1 MSGQPVKTQADKN
14 KKRNEYMESL
24 ALQEQINDMNLQA
37 NKNYLLTGQ
46 LPPQSQMQD
55 NRTTTEKLKDIELM
69 KQKIVGDFAGTI
81 SAQSVHA
88 LIQKIIDSPLN
99 LNNSLFRF
107 FAQRATSIA
116 EQFKKQYSVGIEGDA
131 NDIERIFEYVKS
143 MYSDTQ
149 GKFQTTKS
157 YMNSMSSG
165 SSSSRIIGGNDL
177 DVVITQL
184 EDLIKNIQF
193 TNQRGV
199 NIGGIPNTSQT
210 LRTLM
215 GKILEL
221 KQTIPNTNEMSIL
234 MNEFNNPVGNIDTE
248 RRKVYDAY
256 FTLIEKL
263 PKYNEVSSLITK
275 INQYIASNNLETAS
289 DGIKRLTNMFSILY
303 NRENNRIMQEFFN
316 SYKQPLD
323 QQLNE
328 ERKLNDIQRISD
340 IESIEKQNKLASKA
354 QKVYIVN
361 PESDAVW
368 VRNHS
373 SLNSNI
379 QQPNDNLSTELEYF
393 DKNYKMPDIPSTVY
407 NPKQYLYYPPYNKPS
422 HITSDILGLTDS
434 NPTIQ
439 NILKK
444 GEESQKE
451 HSITS
456 DIMGLSSSN
465 PVIQNIL
472 DKAKADHNLNYASV
486 LELISKHE
494 TNKQYKNMIANIKN
508 NTTKLQFDALAK
520 NLILQHPQIY
530 QESGVEDLDDGN
542 PQSTQ
547 SVYSNLNPSHLLLNQ
562 GYGLKRGR
570 GRPQGYRKMK
580 GGCLSDGSET
590 HQRHIQEPKEDLRK
604 KANFIGFGINEIHQ
618 KQLEKGLVKI
628 RRSTKSNY
636 MDMPTRRVSTNLQGI
651 LKTIVGG
658 GVPNYNDLGKLDE
671 EEKAYLNKLISRSEL
686 TDRISVPAPSKD
698 QQEKDIHNFEVMK
711 GQIMSGNDS
720 QELVKQFKLLIR
732 KLMKQGL
739 LPKADVEDLL
749 TTLIDLGY

>member
-14 KKRNEYMESL
+14 KKRNEYLESL

-81 SAQSVHA
+81 NAQAVHA

-131 NDIERIFEYVKS
+131 NDIERIFEYVKN

-177 DVVITQL
+177 DVVINQL
-184 EDLIKNIQF
+184 DDLIKNIQF
-193 TNQRGV
+193 TIQRGV
-199 NIGGIPNTSQT
+199 NKGGIKGTANI
-210 LRTLM
+210 LRELSI
-215 GKILEL
+215 KISNL
-221 KQTIPNTNEMSIL
+221 KQTIPNTNQMNIL
-234 MNEFNNPVGNIDTE
+234 MDEFNNPIGNIDID
-248 RRKVYDAY
+248 RRKSYEEY

-263 PKYNEVSSLITK
+263 PKYNEVLSLINK
-275 INQYIASNNLETAS
+275 INQYIQNNDLETAK
-289 DGIKRLTNMFSILY
+289 DGIARLKNMFSILY
-303 NRENNRIMQEFFN
+303 SDKTDEIMINFLYF
-316 SYKQPLD
+316 YKNPLD
-323 QQLNE
+323 VKLNE
-328 ERKLNDIQRISD
+328 ERQLNDIQRISD
-340 IESIEKQNKLASKA
+340 IENIEKQNRIASKA
-354 QKVYIVN
+354 QKVYVIN
-361 PESDAVW
+361 PENDPVW
-368 VRNHS
+368 VRN
-373 SLNSNI
+373 
-379 QQPNDNLSTELEYF
+379 PNGALMN
-393 DKNYKMPDIPSTVY
+393 N
-407 NPKQYLYYPPYNKPS
+407 YPPNN
-422 HITSDILGLTDS
+422 TSPIDVQPIEF
-434 NPTIQ
+434 
-439 NILKK
+439 
-444 GEESQKE
+444 GEEKSGTE
-451 HSITS
+451 PI
-456 DIMGLSSSN
+456 
-465 PVIQNIL
+465 
-472 DKAKADHNLNYASV
+472 NYQPGP
-486 LELISKHE
+486 ISK
-494 TNKQYKNMIANIKN
+494 NKLIIDNIKN
-508 NTTKLQFDALAK
+508 INNINEMLDIANAIINNPLFSDDSVINKFNKTDKYGSSNDYKDALESLDDFSNGANYPLQLVK
-520 NLILQHPQIY
+520 QKIILILNSIPNY
-530 QESGVEDLDDGN
+530 
-542 PQSTQ
+542 
-547 SVYSNLNPSHLLLNQ
+547 NPSTIPQKNPLGVAGL
-562 GYGLKRGR
+562 GLKRGR

-580 GGCLSDGSET
+580 GGS
-590 HQRHIQEPKEDLRK
+590 IQEPKEDLRK

-618 KQLEKGLVKI
+618 KQLDKGLVKI

-671 EEKAYLNKLISRSEL
+671 EEKIYLNKLISRSEL

-698 QQEKDIHNFEVMK
+698 QQEKDIHNFEVMR
-711 GQIMSGNDS
+711 GQILSGNDS
-720 QELVKQFKLLIR
+720 QELVKQFKILIR
-732 KLMKQGL
+732 KLMRQGL

>member
-14 KKRNEYMESL
+14 KKRNEYLESL

-55 NRTTTEKLKDIELM
+55 TRTTTEKLKDIELM

-81 SAQSVHA
+81 SAQAVHA

-131 NDIERIFEYVKS
+131 NDIERIFEYVKN

-165 SSSSRIIGGNDL
+165 SNSSKIIGGNDL
-177 DVVITQL
+177 DVVINQL
-184 EDLIKNIQF
+184 DDLIKNIQF
-193 TNQRGV
+193 TTQRGV
-199 NIGGIPNTSQT
+199 NKGGIPDTYKI

-215 GKILEL
+215 GKILDL
-221 KQTIPNTNEMSIL
+221 KQTMPNTNEMSLL
-234 MNEFNNPVGNIDTE
+234 MNEFNNPSGDIDTE
-248 RRKVYDAY
+248 RRRIYEAY

-289 DGIKRLTNMFSILY
+289 DGIKRLKNMFSILY

-340 IESIEKQNKLASKA
+340 IESIAKQNKIASKA
-354 QKVYIVN
+354 QKVYVIN
-361 PESDAVW
+361 PETDPVW
-368 VRNHS
+368 VRN
-373 SLNSNI
+373 
-379 QQPNDNLSTELEYF
+379 PNGLMMS
-393 DKNYKMPDIPSTVY
+393 IPSTGTQPNIPTSQPNIPTSQPRVPREQIQFEETKEDIPKFANDKLANMLN
-407 NPKQYLYYPPYNKPS
+407 NPLFRKRL
-422 HITSDILGLTDS
+422 
-434 NPTIQ
+434 
-439 NILKK
+439 
-444 GEESQKE
+444 EEQANE
-451 HSITS
+451 
-456 DIMGLSSSN
+456 
-465 PVIQNIL
+465 V
-472 DKAKADHNLNYASV
+472 V
-486 LELISKHE
+486 LERYGNRIPRTDADFIKVGNIVDSLSEDDLNKLIAFLKLPQNVKKWKIKSDMQ
-494 TNKQYKNMIANIKN
+494 NYYQNNDNYKI
-508 NTTKLQFDALAK
+508 
-520 NLILQHPQIY
+520 
-530 QESGVEDLDDGN
+530 GDLGIGG
-542 PQSTQ
+542 
-547 SVYSNLNPSHLLLNQ
+547 L
-562 GYGLKRGR
+562 GLKRGR

-580 GGCLSDGSET
+580 GGS
-590 HQRHIQEPKEDLRK
+590 IQEPKEDLRK
-604 KANFIGFGINEIHQ
+604 KANFVGFGINEIHQ
-618 KQLEKGLVKI
+618 KQLDKGLVKI

-698 QQEKDIHNFEVMK
+698 QQEKDIHNFEVLK

>member
-1 MSGQPVKTQADKN
+1 MSGQPVKTQAEKN
-14 KKRNEYMESL
+14 KKRNEYLESL

-55 NRTTTEKLKDIELM
+55 TRTTTEKLKDIELM

-81 SAQSVHA
+81 SAQAVHA

-131 NDIERIFEYVKS
+131 NDIERIYEYVKN

-165 SSSSRIIGGNDL
+165 SSSSKIIGGNDL
-177 DVVITQL
+177 DVVITQI
-184 EDLIKNIQF
+184 EDIIKNIQF
-193 TNQRGV
+193 TTQRGV
-199 NIGGIPNTSQT
+199 NKGGIPDTGRI

-221 KQTIPNTNEMSIL
+221 KQTLPSTNEMSIL

-248 RRKVYDAY
+248 KRRIYEAY

-275 INQYIASNNLETAS
+275 INQYIASNNLETAG
-289 DGIKRLTNMFSILY
+289 DGIKRLKNMFGILY
-303 NRENNRIMQEFFN
+303 DKQNIKIMEEFNN
-316 SYKQPLD
+316 SYKQPLE
-323 QQLNE
+323 QQLNA
-328 ERKLNDIQRISD
+328 ERQLNDIQRISD
-340 IESIEKQNKLASKA
+340 IESIEKQNRLASKA
-354 QKVYIVN
+354 QKVYVIN
-361 PESDAVW
+361 PESDPVW
-368 VRNHS
+368 VRNPS
-373 SLNSNI
+373 LLNSN
-379 QQPNDNLSTELEYF
+379 QQPYDNLSRELEYF
-393 DKNYKMPDIPSTVY
+393 DKNFKMPDIPSTVE
-407 NPKQYLYYPPYNKPS
+407 NPKQYLYYPPYINDWDNYSNDSLK
-422 HITSDILGLTDS
+422 TDDLVKKLSDELDNYSNDS
-434 NPTIQ
+434 FSNSNRTID
-439 NILKK
+439 NLVKK
-444 GEESQKE
+444 LNGSNDNNTNDNSQKTDNLRNE
-451 HSITS
+451 LDYLYNTIVENKQWDNLIRVRTIKFIRNVENLLYPKKFSKNINPNDVLTYIDALEEINDELENMSEISSNMS
-456 DIMGLSSSN
+456 DLSS
-465 PVIQNIL
+465 V
-472 DKAKADHNLNYASV
+472 
-486 LELISKHE
+486 
-494 TNKQYKNMIANIKN
+494 
-508 NTTKLQFDALAK
+508 
-520 NLILQHPQIY
+520 
-530 QESGVEDLDDGN
+530 
-542 PQSTQ
+542 
-547 SVYSNLNPSHLLLNQ
+547 

-580 GGCLSDGSET
+580 GGS
-590 HQRHIQEPKEDLRK
+590 IQEPKEDLRK
-604 KANFIGFGINEIHQ
+604 KANFVGFGINEIHQ
-618 KQLEKGLVKI
+618 KQLDKGLVKI

-671 EEKAYLNKLISRSEL
+671 EEKIYLNKLISRSEL

-698 QQEKDIHNFEVMK
+698 QQEKDIHNFEVMR

>member
-14 KKRNEYMESL
+14 KKRNEYLESL

-107 FAQRATSIA
+107 FTQRASSIA
-116 EQFKKQYSVGIEGDA
+116 EQYKKMYSVGIEGDA
-131 NDIERIFEYVKS
+131 NDIERIFEHVKN

-157 YMNSMSSG
+157 YMNSISSG
-165 SSSSRIIGGNDL
+165 STSSKIIGGNDL
-177 DVVITQL
+177 DMVINQL
-184 EDLIKNIQF
+184 DDLIKNIQF
-193 TNQRGV
+193 TTQRGV
-199 NIGGIPNTSQT
+199 NIGGIPDTSKK

-221 KQTIPNTNEMSIL
+221 KQTMPNTNEMSIL

-248 RRKVYDAY
+248 RRKVYEAY

-289 DGIKRLTNMFSILY
+289 DGIKRLKNMFSILY

-323 QQLNE
+323 VRLNE
-328 ERKLNDIQRISD
+328 ERKLGEIQRIND
-340 IESIEKQNKLASKA
+340 IENMDREERLKTKA

-361 PESDAVW
+361 PENDPVW
-368 VRNHS
+368 VRNP
-373 SLNSNI
+373 NNI
-379 QQPNDNLSTELEYF
+379 DNLFNDNLSQIT
-393 DKNYKMPDIPSTVY
+393 
-407 NPKQYLYYPPYNKPS
+407 PYS
-422 HITSDILGLTDS
+422 EI
-434 NPTIQ
+434 
-439 NILKK
+439 
-444 GEESQKE
+444 
-451 HSITS
+451 
-456 DIMGLSSSN
+456 SS
-465 PVIQNIL
+465 
-472 DKAKADHNLNYASV
+472 
-486 LELISKHE
+486 E
-494 TNKQYKNMIANIKN
+494 
-508 NTTKLQFDALAK
+508 
-520 NLILQHPQIY
+520 
-530 QESGVEDLDDGN
+530 
-542 PQSTQ
+542 
-547 SVYSNLNPSHLLLNQ
+547 

-580 GGCLSDGSET
+580 GGS
-590 HQRHIQEPKEDLRK
+590 IQEPKEDLRK
-604 KANFIGFGINEIHQ
+604 KANFVGFGINEIHQ
-618 KQLEKGLVKI
+618 KQLDKGLVKI

-671 EEKAYLNKLISRSEL
+671 EEKIYLNKLISRSEL

-720 QELVKQFKLLIR
+720 QEMVKQFKILIR
-732 KLMKQGL
+732 KLMRQGL

>member
-14 KKRNEYMESL
+14 KKRNEYLESL

-81 SAQSVHA
+81 SAQAVHA

-177 DVVITQL
+177 DVVINQL

-193 TNQRGV
+193 TTQRGV

-210 LRTLM
+210 LRILM

-221 KQTIPNTNEMSIL
+221 KQTMPNTNEMSIL

-248 RRKVYDAY
+248 RRKIYEAY

-289 DGIKRLTNMFSILY
+289 DGIKRLKNMFSILY
-303 NRENNRIMQEFFN
+303 NRENNRIMQEFYN

-323 QQLNE
+323 VILNE
-328 ERKLNDIQRISD
+328 ERKLGEIQRIND
-340 IESIEKQNKLASKA
+340 IENMDREERLKSKA

-361 PESDAVW
+361 PENDPVW
-368 VRNHS
+368 VRNPT
-373 SLNSNI
+373 NI
-379 QQPNDNLSTELEYF
+379 GNIPNDNFSQTPSETEDSVLYHMRQNIIDTKNEIRHIGNIINSGNFDENDILEAISIIRFAERITHNPPARITEDTTPDVILIILDRLYNDLKIMIDDNTSVELSRG
-393 DKNYKMPDIPSTVY
+393 SSGY
-407 NPKQYLYYPPYNKPS
+407 NPD
-422 HITSDILGLTDS
+422 SDTLS
-434 NPTIQ
+434 
-439 NILKK
+439 
-444 GEESQKE
+444 E
-451 HSITS
+451 
-456 DIMGLSSSN
+456 LSS
-465 PVIQNIL
+465 V
-472 DKAKADHNLNYASV
+472 
-486 LELISKHE
+486 
-494 TNKQYKNMIANIKN
+494 
-508 NTTKLQFDALAK
+508 
-520 NLILQHPQIY
+520 
-530 QESGVEDLDDGN
+530 GN
-542 PQSTQ
+542 
-547 SVYSNLNPSHLLLNQ
+547 
-562 GYGLKRGR
+562 GLKRGR

-590 HQRHIQEPKEDLRK
+590 HQRHIQPKEDLRK
-604 KANFIGFGINEIHQ
+604 KANFVGFGINEIHQ
-618 KQLEKGLVKI
+618 KQLDKGLVKI

-671 EEKAYLNKLISRSEL
+671 EEKIYLNKLISRSEL

-698 QQEKDIHNFEVMK
+698 QQEKDIHNFEVMR
-711 GQIMSGNDS
+711 GQILSGNDS
-720 QELVKQFKLLIR
+720 QELVKQFKVLIR
-732 KLMKQGL
+732 KLMRQGL